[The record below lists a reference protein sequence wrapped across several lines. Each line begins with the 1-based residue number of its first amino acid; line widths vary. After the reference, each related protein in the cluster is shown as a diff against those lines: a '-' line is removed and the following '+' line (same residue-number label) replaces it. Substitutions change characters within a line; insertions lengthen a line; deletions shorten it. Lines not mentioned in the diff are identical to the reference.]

1 MSSKPS
7 RDTDDNHDSEPTRE
21 PVPGDVDFEII
32 CWGGIQLPKLGV
44 SDGQS

>member
-7 RDTDDNHDSEPTRE
+7 RDTDDNAPRE
-21 PVPGDVDFEII
+21 PVPGDVDFQVV

-44 SDGQS
+44 SNDSS